1 MFDKDGGGE
10 KVVEED
16 VEAVIQC
23 VDADGDGFIN
33 YSEFTKV
40 ILAQKSSNGQGA
52 AGTDI
57 DY

>member
-1 MFDKDGGGE
+1 MVNLGE

-33 YSEFTKV
+33 YAEFTKV

>member
-1 MFDKDGGGE
+1 MVNLGE

-40 ILAQKSSNGQGA
+40 ILAQKSSGQGA

>member
-1 MFDKDGGGE
+1 MVNLGE

-16 VEAVIQC
+16 VEAVIS
-23 VDADGDGFIN
+23 VWTRTATAL
-33 YSEFTKV
+33 STTPVHEV